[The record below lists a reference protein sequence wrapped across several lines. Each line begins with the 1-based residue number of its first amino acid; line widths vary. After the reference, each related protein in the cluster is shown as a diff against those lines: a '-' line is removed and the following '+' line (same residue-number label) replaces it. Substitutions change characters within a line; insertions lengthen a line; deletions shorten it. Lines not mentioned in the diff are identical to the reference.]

1 MKRYLFV
8 LLLIAMVGC
17 NATNNRVASPD
28 GRLVATFNLDDS
40 GTPYYTLSFD
50 GVEVIKPSSL
60 GLTTAECDY
69 TTALSLTAVYIYPS
83 VIIYLMMAAIIAA
96 GETDH
101 TIGQIYFQRYFSG
114 ARLCACH
121 SQYHHRYSGHLNE
134 LFFHNCAFF

>member
-1 MKRYLFV
+1 M

-28 GRLVATFNLDDS
+28 GRLEATFNLDDS

-69 TTALSLTAVYIYPS
+69 TTALSL
-83 VIIYLMMAAIIAA
+83 AAIEHSSKD
-96 GETDH
+96 ETWETVWGQFA
-101 TIGQIYFQRYFSG
+101 TIRDNYNALR
-114 ARLCACH
+114 A
-121 SQYHHRYSGHLNE
+121 E
-134 LFFHNCAFF
+134 LTTAEG